1 MNPRLPLLLAIAT
14 IAVAPLLLPD
24 YYVTLMNYIGLAS
37 LVTLGLVLLTGVAGL
52 TSFGQAAFVGLG
64 AYATAVITTKYGGSP
79 WLGLAVGLTL
89 TAVVALFLGFITL
102 RLSDQYLPLGTIA
115 WGISIYFAFGNM
127 VVLGQHTGIPGIP
140 QLSVFGWT
148 IDTAWRLYLAIWLV
162 VVLALLAARNL
173 LDSRIGRAI
182 RTLNGHTRMAES
194 FGIDT
199 GRLKIV
205 VFVYSALLASLAGW
219 LYAHFLRYVS
229 PSPFGINAGID
240 YLFMAVIGGSG
251 HIWGAVVGASVLTLL
266 QEWLKDFLP
275 HLLGHNGNYEII
287 VFGLLV
293 VLLLHR
299 TGDGLLPFLAR
310 MLPSGEHSGRPAPA
324 APLPRR
330 PRPVKGES
338 LLVIDRISKHFGP
351 LIAVNELSFDLQAG
365 DIVGLIGPNGAG
377 KSTVFNLT
385 TGLQPATAGSVRF
398 CGQRIERL
406 GSREIARLGIARTF
420 QHPNLLADLSAL
432 ENVAIGAHL
441 RGHSGLIA
449 ASLRLER
456 AEEARLRDEAARQL
470 ERVGLGSHLYDAAGS
485 LPLGSQRILEI
496 ARALCADPLL
506 LLLDEPAAGL
516 RHLEKEALATLL
528 RDLRDG
534 GISILLVEHD
544 MNFVMGLAD
553 RVVVM
558 EFGRR
563 IAEGAPHVIQS
574 NPAVLEAYLGGAT

>member
-1 MNPRLPLLLAIAT
+1 MNPRLPLLLAIAA
-14 IAVAPLLLPD
+14 IAVAPLLLPE

-64 AYATAVITTKYGGSP
+64 AYATAVVTTKYGGSP

-89 TAVVALFLGFITL
+89 TAIVALFLGFITL

-115 WGISIYFAFGNM
+115 WGISIYFAFGNL
-127 VVLGQHTGIPGIP
+127 VFLGQHTGIPGIP
-140 QLSVFGWT
+140 QISLFGWT
-148 IDTAWRLYLAIWLV
+148 IDTASRLYLAIWLV

-173 LDSRIGRAI
+173 LDSRVGRAI
-182 RTLNGHTRMAES
+182 RTLNGHTKMAES

-199 GRLKIV
+199 GRLKII

-275 HLLGHNGNYEII
+275 HLLGHNGNYEIV

-299 TGDGLLPFLAR
+299 TSDGLLPFLAR
-310 MLPSGEHSGRPAPA
+310 MIPSGEHSGRPATA
-324 APLPRR
+324 AVLPRR

-338 LLVIDRISKHFGP
+338 LLEIDSISKNFGR
-351 LIAVNELSFDLQAG
+351 IRAVDDVSFELKAG

-385 TGLQPATAGSVRF
+385 TGLQPTTAGSIRF
-398 CGQRIERL
+398 RGQRIERL
-406 GSREIARLGIARTF
+406 SSREIAGLGIARTF
-420 QHPNLLADLSAL
+420 QHPNLLTELSAL
-432 ENVAIGAHL
+432 ENAAIGAHL
-441 RGHSGLIA
+441 RGQGGLIA

-470 ERVGLGSHLYDAAGS
+470 ERVGLGSHLYDTAAS

-516 RHLEKEALATLL
+516 RHLEKQALAALL
-528 RDLRDG
+528 RDLRDDG
-534 GISILLVEHD
+534 VSILLVEHD

-574 NPAVLEAYLGGAT
+574 NPAVLEAYLGAAA

>member
-1 MNPRLPLLLAIAT
+1 
-14 IAVAPLLLPD
+14 
-24 YYVTLMNYIGLAS
+24 
-37 LVTLGLVLLTGVAGL
+37 LGLV
-52 TSFGQAAFVGLG
+52 
-64 AYATAVITTKYGGSP
+64 GSS
-79 WLGLAVGLTL
+79 T
-89 TAVVALFLGFITL
+89 
-102 RLSDQYLPLGTIA
+102 Y
-115 WGISIYFAFGNM
+115 
-127 VVLGQHTGIPGIP
+127 
-140 QLSVFGWT
+140 
-148 IDTAWRLYLAIWLV
+148 
-162 VVLALLAARNL
+162 
-173 LDSRIGRAI
+173 SRA
-182 RTLNGHTRMAES
+182 
-194 FGIDT
+194 
-199 GRLKIV
+199 
-205 VFVYSALLASLAGW
+205 
-219 LYAHFLRYVS
+219 
-229 PSPFGINAGID
+229 
-240 YLFMAVIGGSG
+240 
-251 HIWGAVVGASVLTLL
+251 LL

-299 TGDGLLPFLAR
+299 TGDGLLPFFAR
-310 MLPSGEHSGRPAPA
+310 MLPSGEHSGRPATA

-385 TGLQPATAGSVRF
+385 TGLQPATAGSIRF

>member
-1 MNPRLPLLLAIAT
+1 VRPRLPLLLAIAA
-14 IAVAPLLLPD
+14 IAVAPLLLPE
-24 YYVTLMNYIGLAS
+24 YYVTLMNYVGLAS

-89 TAVVALFLGFITL
+89 TGAVALFLGFITL

-115 WGISIYFAFGNM
+115 WGISIYFAFGNL
-127 VVLGQHTGIPGIP
+127 VFLGQHTGIPGIP
-140 QLSVFGWT
+140 QISLFGWT

-182 RTLNGHTRMAES
+182 RTLNGHTKMAES

-266 QEWLKDFLP
+266 QEWLKDLLP

-299 TGDGLLPFLAR
+299 TSDGLLPFLSR
-310 MLPSGEHSGRPAPA
+310 MLPSGGHSGRPATA

-338 LLVIDRISKHFGP
+338 LLVIDGISKNFGP
-351 LIAVNELSFDLQAG
+351 LIAVNELSFDLKAG

-385 TGLQPATAGSVRF
+385 TGLQPATAGSIRF

-516 RHLEKEALATLL
+516 RHLEKQALAALL

-544 MNFVMGLAD
+544 MNFVMGLAN

-563 IAEGAPHVIQS
+563 IAEGVPQAIQS

>member
-148 IDTAWRLYLAIWLV
+148 IDTARRLYLAIWLV

-310 MLPSGEHSGRPAPA
+310 MLPSGEHSGRPATA

>member
-1 MNPRLPLLLAIAT
+1 VNPRLPLLLAIAA
-14 IAVAPLLLPD
+14 IAVAPLLLPE
-24 YYVTLMNYIGLAS
+24 YYVTLMNYVGLAS

-89 TAVVALFLGFITL
+89 TGAVALFLGFITL

-115 WGISIYFAFGNM
+115 WGISIYFAFGNL
-127 VVLGQHTGIPGIP
+127 VFLGQHTGIPGIP
-140 QLSVFGWT
+140 QISLFGWT

-182 RTLNGHTRMAES
+182 RTLNGHTKMAES

-266 QEWLKDFLP
+266 QEWLKDLLP

-299 TGDGLLPFLAR
+299 TSDGLLPFLSR
-310 MLPSGEHSGRPAPA
+310 MLPSGGHSGRPATA

-338 LLVIDRISKHFGP
+338 LLVIDGISKNFGP
-351 LIAVNELSFDLQAG
+351 LIAVNELSFDLKAG

-385 TGLQPATAGSVRF
+385 TGLQPATAGHIRF
-398 CGQRIERL
+398 RGQRIERL
-406 GSREIARLGIARTF
+406 GRREIAGLGIARTF

-441 RGHSGLIA
+441 RGQSGLIA

-470 ERVGLGSHLYDAAGS
+470 ERVGLGSHLHDAAGS

-516 RHLEKEALATLL
+516 RHLEKQALAALL

-544 MNFVMGLAD
+544 MNFVMGLAN

-563 IAEGAPHVIQS
+563 IAEGVPQAIQS

>member
-1 MNPRLPLLLAIAT
+1 VNPRLPLFLAIVA
-14 IAVAPLLLPD
+14 IAAAPLLLPD

-64 AYATAVITTKYGGSP
+64 AYATAVVTTKYGGSP
-79 WLGLAVGLTL
+79 WLGLAVGLTI

-115 WGISIYFAFGNM
+115 WGISIYFAFGNL
-127 VVLGQHTGIPGIP
+127 VFLGQHSGIPGIP
-140 QLSVFGWT
+140 PLSLFGWT

-182 RTLNGHTRMAES
+182 RTLNGHTKMAES

-293 VLLLHR
+293 VLLMHR

-310 MLPSGEHSGRPAPA
+310 MLPSGERSGRPAAA

-338 LLVIDRISKHFGP
+338 LLVIDGVSKNFGP
-351 LIAVNELSFDLQAG
+351 LAAVRDLSFELKAG

-385 TGLQPATAGSVRF
+385 TGLQPATKGSIRF
-398 CGQRIERL
+398 RGQRIERL
-406 GSREIARLGIARTF
+406 DGREIARLGIARTF
-420 QHPNLLADLSAL
+420 QHPNLLVDRTAL
-432 ENVAIGAHL
+432 ENAAIGAHL
-441 RGHSGLIA
+441 RGQGGLIA

-470 ERVGLGSHLYDAAGS
+470 ERVGLGSHLHDAAGS

-516 RHLEKEALATLL
+516 RHLEKEALAALL

-534 GISILLVEHD
+534 GVSILLVEHD

-563 IAEGAPHVIQS
+563 IAEGAPHAIQS
-574 NPAVLEAYLGGAT
+574 DPAVLEAYLGGAA

>member
-1 MNPRLPLLLAIAT
+1 MNSRLPVILAIVA
-14 IAVAPLLLPD
+14 IAAAPLLLPD

-37 LVTLGLVLLTGVAGL
+37 LATLGLVLLTGVAGL

-64 AYATAVITTKYGGSP
+64 AYATAVVTARYGWSP
-79 WLGLAVGLTL
+79 WLGLVAGLTI

-115 WGISIYFAFGNM
+115 WGISIYFAFGNL
-127 VVLGQHTGIPGIP
+127 VFLGQHTGILGIP
-140 QLSVFGWT
+140 QLSLFGWT
-148 IDTAWRLYLAIWLV
+148 LDTAWRFYLALWLV

-173 LDSRIGRAI
+173 LDSRVGRAI

-199 GRLKIV
+199 ARLKII

-251 HIWGAVVGASVLTLL
+251 QIWGAVVGASVLTLL

-299 TGDGLLPFLAR
+299 TSDGVLPFLAR
-310 MLPSGEHSGRPAPA
+310 MVPGSERSGRPAA
-324 APLPRR
+324 ASPLPQR

-338 LLVIDRISKHFGP
+338 LLAVDGVSKNFGR
-351 LIAVNELSFDLQAG
+351 LAAVSNLSFEVRAG
-365 DIVGLIGPNGAG
+365 EIVGLIGPNGAG
-377 KSTVFNLT
+377 KSTVFNLV
-385 TGLQPATAGSVRF
+385 TGLQPSTAGSIQFR
-398 CGQRIERL
+398 GQRIERL
-406 GSREIARLGIARTF
+406 CGREIARLGIARTF
-420 QHPNLLADLSAL
+420 QHPNLLGDRSAL
-432 ENVAIGAHL
+432 ENAVVGAHL
-441 RGHSGLIA
+441 RGQRGLIA

-456 AEEARLRDEAARQL
+456 AEEGRLRDEAARQL
-470 ERVGLGSHLYDAAGS
+470 ERVGLGAHLHDAAAS

-516 RHLEKEALATLL
+516 RHLEKEAQAALL
-528 RDLRDG
+528 RDLRDRG
-534 GISILLVEHD
+534 VSILLVEHD

-563 IAEGAPHVIQS
+563 IAEGAPRAIQS

>member
-310 MLPSGEHSGRPAPA
+310 MLPSGEHSGRPATA

>member
-1 MNPRLPLLLAIAT
+1 VNPRLPLLLAIAT

-310 MLPSGEHSGRPAPA
+310 MLPSGEHSGRPATA

>member
-1 MNPRLPLLLAIAT
+1 VNPRLPLLLAIAT

-310 MLPSGEHSGRPAPA
+310 MLPSGEHSGRPATA

-338 LLVIDRISKHFGP
+338 LLVIDGISKHFGP

-385 TGLQPATAGSVRF
+385 TGLQPATAGSIRF

>member
-52 TSFGQAAFVGLG
+52 TSFGRAAFVGLG

-441 RGHSGLIA
+441 RGQGGLIA

>member
-1 MNPRLPLLLAIAT
+1 VNPRLPLLLAIAT

-310 MLPSGEHSGRPAPA
+310 MLPSGEHSGRPATA

-420 QHPNLLADLSAL
+420 QHPNLLSDLSAL

>member
-1 MNPRLPLLLAIAT
+1 VNARLPVLVAIAA

-64 AYATAVITTKYGGSP
+64 AYATAVISTKYGWSP

-115 WGISIYFAFGNM
+115 WGISIYFAFGNL
-127 VVLGQHTGIPGIP
+127 VFLGQHSGIPGIP
-140 QLSVFGWT
+140 PLSLFGWT
-148 IDTAWRLYLAIWLV
+148 IDTAWRLYLAIWVV

-182 RTLNGHTRMAES
+182 RTLNGHTKMAES

-199 GRLKIV
+199 GRLKII

-251 HIWGAVVGASVLTLL
+251 HIWGAVVGATVLTLL

-310 MLPSGEHSGRPAPA
+310 MLPGEHSGRPATT

-338 LLVIDRISKHFGP
+338 LLVIDSICKNFGP
-351 LIAVNELSFDLQAG
+351 VRAVNEVSFNLNAG

-385 TGLQPATAGSVRF
+385 TGLQPATAGSIRF
-398 CGQRIERL
+398 RGERIERL
-406 GSREIARLGIARTF
+406 GSREIAALGIARTF
-420 QHPNLLADLSAL
+420 QHPNLLTDLSAL

-441 RGHSGLIA
+441 RGQGGLIA

-456 AEEARLRDEAARQL
+456 AEEARLRDEAARHL
-470 ERVGLGSHLYDAAGS
+470 ERVGLGAHLHDPAGS

-516 RHLEKEALATLL
+516 RHLEKQALAALL

-534 GISILLVEHD
+534 GVSILLVEHD

-563 IAEGAPHVIQS
+563 IAEGAPQAIQS
-574 NPAVLEAYLGGAT
+574 NPAVLEAYLGGAA